1 MSIPL
6 AQRAGAPEFVPFPGE
21 HHGIEWEPLTA
32 SRFLR
37 AWRHAIIRRTA
48 PARTR

>member
-21 HHGIEWEPLTA
+21 HHGIEWEPL
-32 SRFLR
+32 R
-37 AWRHAIIRRTA
+37 ADHHVGLAA
-48 PARTR
+48 LFARMEDRKSVV